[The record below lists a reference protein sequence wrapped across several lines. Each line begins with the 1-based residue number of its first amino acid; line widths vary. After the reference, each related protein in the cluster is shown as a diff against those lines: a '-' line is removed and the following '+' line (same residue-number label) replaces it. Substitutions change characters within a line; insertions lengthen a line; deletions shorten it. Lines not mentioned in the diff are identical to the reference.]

1 MSTGPKTSWGG
12 TRPNSGRKKE
22 TLSGRKFQSMLD
34 KASEYEK
41 ETGKS
46 LDDILLMIIYGEKF
60 QGERVP
66 LKDKLASIKL
76 YKEYTMAKLAE
87 GGDIDSQIEMPV
99 WLPEKKQDPAKLVK
113 LDDHRDKDDV
123 ETP

>member
-12 TRPNSGRKKE
+12 VRPNSGRKKE
-22 TLSGRKFQSMLD
+22 TLSGRQVQAMLD

>member
-22 TLSGRKFQSMLD
+22 TLSGRQVQAMLD

>member
-1 MSTGPKTSWGG
+1 MSSGPKTSWGG
-12 TRPNSGRKKE
+12 TRPNSGRKTE
-22 TLSGRKFQSMLD
+22 TLSGRQVQAMLD

-41 ETGKS
+41 ETGMS

-87 GGDIDSQIEMPV
+87 GGDIDNQVEMPV
-99 WLPEKKQDPAKLVK
+99 WLPVKKQDPAKLVN

>member
-1 MSTGPKTSWGG
+1 
-12 TRPNSGRKKE
+12 
-22 TLSGRKFQSMLD
+22 
-34 KASEYEK
+34 
-41 ETGKS
+41 
-46 LDDILLMIIYGEKF
+46 
-60 QGERVP
+60 
-66 LKDKLASIKL
+66 
-76 YKEYTMAKLAE
+76 MAKLAE